1 MPFTTRYRP
10 IWVGLGIAA
19 AELLVALAVTNHYRR
34 RLTYRFWRRAH
45 YLNFAVWTGAT
56 LHGLGS
62 GTDRSSP
69 WLLATFAAAVS
80 AVSATVVWRIG
91 RKRTGTRIGLLACL
105 AAVVAA
111 VVVVGIGR
119 GPLRFKPNPWNAPRF
134 TETLT
139 GHVAQLSGTTR
150 GIVSMAGEGQGH
162 QRVLVRADLLIAPQK
177 LLKTS
182 FQMEYLP
189 SGELCNGT
197 VTAVHPT
204 GFAATCHLRT
214 GERRVVSAN
223 WQAEQHLGSRRRRHQ
238 RPPIAP
244 QPGPTARQEFR
255 GPSLKIKMV
264 SGRLIVIGDY
274 ADAPYE
280 RPAVSEDELA
290 GNRAVHALRGG
301 WESSAQRR
309 WSVRA
314 NGQRRATLRQGAIS
328 PAAKIGT

>member
-1 MPFTTRYRP
+1 MAIHVVAVAIDAWLPFSLASLVVPFTTRYRP

-69 WLLATFAAAVS
+69 WLLTTFAAAAS
-80 AVSATVVWRIG
+80 AVSAAVVWRIG
-91 RKRTGTRIGLLACL
+91 RKRTGTRLGLLACL

-111 VVVVGIGR
+111 AVVVGIGR
-119 GPLRFKPNPWNAPRF
+119 GPLRFKPNPWNAARF

-139 GHVAQLSGTTR
+139 GHVAQLNGTTR

-162 QRVLVRADLLIAPQK
+162 QRVLIRADLLIAPQK

-204 GFAATCHLRT
+204 GFAAICHLPHRRT
-214 GERRVVSAN
+214 TPRLRQLA
-223 WQAEQHLGSRRRRHQ
+223 AEHQLGSRRRRHQ
-238 RPPIAP
+238 RPSIAP
-244 QPGPTARQEFR
+244 KPGPTARQEFR
-255 GPSLKIKMV
+255 GPELQDQDGQRPPDRHRRLRRCPLRAA
-264 SGRLIVIGDY
+264 GRL
-274 ADAPYE
+274 
-280 RPAVSEDELA
+280 
-290 GNRAVHALRGG
+290 RG
-301 WESSAQRR
+301 
-309 WSVRA
+309 
-314 NGQRRATLRQGAIS
+314 
-328 PAAKIGT
+328 

>member
-1 MPFTTRYRP
+1 MHLTSNPVDWYAARAAGLTAYLLLSAGIVLGLTMASHKVFARWPRFGVEDIHRFVGLLVGTFVAIHVAAVAVDAWLPFSLASLLVPFTTRYRP

-45 YLNFAVWTGAT
+45 YLNFAVWAGAT

-69 WLLATFAAAVS
+69 WLLTTFAAAVS
-80 AVSATVVWRIG
+80 AVSAAVVWRIG
-91 RKRTGTRIGLLACL
+91 RKRAGTRIGLLACL
-105 AAVVAA
+105 AAMAAA
-111 VVVVGIGR
+111 VVVVGVGR
-119 GPLRFKPNPWNAPRF
+119 GPLRFRPNPWNAPRF

-139 GHVAQLSGTTR
+139 GHVAQLSGATR

-197 VTAVHPT
+197 VTAVHPM

-214 GERRVVSAN
+214 GERRVISAN
-223 WQAEQHLGSRRRRHQ
+223 WKLSN
-238 RPPIAP
+238 
-244 QPGPTARQEFR
+244 T
-255 GPSLKIKMV
+255 
-264 SGRLIVIGDY
+264 
-274 ADAPYE
+274 
-280 RPAVSEDELA
+280 SE
-290 GNRAVHALRGG
+290 V
-301 WESSAQRR
+301 
-309 WSVRA
+309 A
-314 NGQRRATLRQGAIS
+314 NGVIS
-328 PAAKIGT
+328 AHP